1 MKLSE
6 LLARTSLKSLG
17 REIGLDVQMVE
28 GQLVCTPLDPNDP
41 RYSMDFVMPSMK
53 MISACRADDFEFFQP
68 FIAAGKLTVEQMHH
82 AAQRYHLGKTKS
94 GQPMYWM
101 IDDMLQPLDAHI
113 GQDTWIS
120 QLLKKREPLLQYWQV
135 HHCLFGLHLLHT
147 DFEPLDEGAAI
158 KQGSSLSA
166 YAASR
171 LTGTLKSAGLKK
183 PICIVECESSAVV
196 LSELFPDSIWMAYC
210 TVPHLDIDLFAPLEG
225 RTVTIYP
232 CTDPCMSN
240 LLFFEELCDSVR
252 KYYDITIS
260 VDRTLEDHATD
271 AQKSRHIDL
280 LDFLRESLTHTET
293 TEITEMFIW

>member
-6 LLARTSLKSLG
+6 LLSRWSYKSIG

-28 GQLVCTPLDPNDP
+28 GHLVCTPLDPNDP

-53 MISACRADDFEFFQP
+53 MISACRADDFDFFQP

-94 GQPMYWM
+94 GQPMYWI

-113 GQDTWIS
+113 GQDAWIS

-135 HHCLFGLHLLHT
+135 HHCLFGLHLLT
-147 DFEPLDEGAAI
+147 NTNLTNNTNKKFSNSPILDSE
-158 KQGSSLSA
+158 KKDSFDSFDSC
-166 YAASR
+166 SEE
-171 LTGTLKSAGLKK
+171 K
-183 PICIVECESSAVV
+183 PICVVECESSAVV

-210 TVPHLDIDLFAPLEG
+210 TVPHLDIQLFEPLQG

-240 LLFFEELCDSVR
+240 ILFFEELCDSVR
-252 KYYDITIS
+252 KHYDITLS

-280 LDFLRESLTHTET
+280 LDFLLESLTHTEN
-293 TEITEMFIW
+293 TEIIL